1 MRRGRLLVGTLDE
14 TIGGKGERGRLLV
27 GTLYETIGGKG
38 EERKTTC
45 GHAL

>member
-1 MRRGRLLVGTLDE
+1 MCTLDE
-14 TIGGKGERGRLLV
+14 TIAELRRGRLLV

-38 EERKTTC
+38 GERKTTG